1 MPPTEVA
8 FFYPPGFIPC
18 QAQSAAARERTQV
31 DIPGLAHV
39 ETPRKNPPGHTCPE
53 RASSLPR
60 HEMMYLL
67 EAFQFPFQAGQCL
80 GACFLTS
87 FAKTYLII
95 VT

>member
-8 FFYPPGFIPC
+8 FFYPPWVHSLSSPIC
-18 QAQSAAARERTQV
+18 SRARTHKSTSPVWPTWRRPEKT
-31 DIPGLAHV
+31 
-39 ETPRKNPPGHTCPE
+39 PPGHTCPE

-67 EAFQFPFQAGQCL
+67 EAFQFPFQAGQSL

-95 VT
+95 IT